1 VELMAQF
8 FVSMPPSADYS
19 PGAWGLIIKLGSSR
33 LVAQALINAGAAPG
47 ARGNILS
54 FDNEKDG
61 ARRRKSERPSS
72 GSRVKPRAKDKT
84 PPDSPEVGRA
94 LRSVYDDTLNEKIP
108 TDLLDLLGKLG

>member
-1 VELMAQF
+1 M
-8 FVSMPPSADYS
+8 
-19 PGAWGLIIKLGSSR
+19 
-33 LVAQALINAGAAPG
+33 NAGAAPG

-54 FDNEKDG
+54 VDSEKDG

-72 GSRVKPRAKDKT
+72 GARVKPRAKDKT
-84 PPDSPEVGRA
+84 LSDSPEVGRA